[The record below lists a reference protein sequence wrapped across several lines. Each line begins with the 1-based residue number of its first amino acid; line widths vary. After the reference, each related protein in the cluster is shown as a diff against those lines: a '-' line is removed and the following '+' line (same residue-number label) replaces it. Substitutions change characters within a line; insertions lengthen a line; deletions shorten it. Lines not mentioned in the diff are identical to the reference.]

1 MKLLQSVALCLL
13 LTACGE
19 DEKKAGKPE
28 PMPLKVASPYT
39 EMIEQKRT
47 FTGRFTAV
55 ERVDVRPRVSGYI
68 ESIHF
73 TEGQKIEEGEL
84 LMRIDPRLFDAE
96 VMRAQAQLSQVR
108 SALELAKENFARA
121 EKLVG
126 KRAIS
131 QEEVD
136 IRSAELSRASAD
148 IQVAQARLE
157 SASLNREFAEIKAPI
172 SGIAGRFEVTRG
184 NYVTGGSANS
194 EILTTIVPHSPI
206 YCEFEVDERQVLQFT
221 RMFFEGKTDGRGGES
236 PPVEIAVSDS
246 EEFSFSGMIN
256 FSENELDPSTA
267 TLQLRAK
274 VANENKFL
282 TPGLF
287 ARVRIP
293 IGDPSEELLVQESA
307 LGFDQSKR
315 FAWVLKEDQTME
327 RRYLEVGDLIGSMRI
342 VKGGL
347 TPEDQIAIS
356 QIQLIRPGAPVA
368 PIESSMKPE

>member
-157 SASLNREFAEIKAPI
+157 SAALNREFAEIKAPI